1 MLFKSKGLVAKQ
13 HPTMYCTCA
22 TCPDPHTH
30 SERKRAQSQVV
41 TLQGEKES
49 LTSKVGELEGEV
61 KKLRRELDEETEK
74 ATEVDHTQ
82 YLLAGHVQCGTP
94 VHLTGHACCNS
105 GLPRSK

>member
-1 MLFKSKGLVAKQ
+1 
-13 HPTMYCTCA
+13 MYCTCPPL
-22 TCPDPHTH
+22 TQSVLIHTHTH
-30 SERKRAQSQVV
+30 SERERAQSQVT
-41 TLQGEKES
+41 TLQEEKES

>member
-1 MLFKSKGLVAKQ
+1 MSTLN
-13 HPTMYCTCA
+13 TTCS
-22 TCPDPHTH
+22 DPHTH
-30 SERKRAQSQVV
+30 SERERAQSQVA

-82 YLLAGHVQCGTP
+82 YLLAHTQTWYDSECCLKLLCR
-94 VHLTGHACCNS
+94 LT
-105 GLPRSK
+105 